1 MNRACFRSGG
11 GYGDTG
17 YTWQHEGGCDGS
29 LLVVLTFDSPN
40 TAICNYAKW
49 QIETLF
55 GVFQRRGFCLES
67 THLAEAKRLSKLIAL
82 LALALCWASRTGEW
96 LHQLKPITIK
106 KHGRSR
112 QKSVPN

>member
-29 LLVVLTFDSPN
+29 LLVVLTLILATQRFV
-40 TAICNYAKW
+40 IMQW

-55 GVFQRRGFCLES
+55 GVFQQWGFCLES
-67 THLAEAKRLSKLIAL
+67 THLAEAKRLSCINSNPSQLKSTV
-82 LALALCWASRTGEW
+82 ALAKSLFRTSFDY
-96 LHQLKPITIK
+96 L
-106 KHGRSR
+106 
-112 QKSVPN
+112 